1 MDLFCRLILFY
12 LLIASF
18 SFCRQEEK
26 KRKSQAGESH
36 MKDERILNLQKK
48 IVEKA
53 MERKKQAGLL
63 KITPQKTSIA
73 SRKVWELLKEN
84 AVW

>member
-1 MDLFCRLILFY
+1 
-12 LLIASF
+12 
-18 SFCRQEEK
+18 
-26 KRKSQAGESH
+26 

-48 IVEKA
+48 IVEKT

-73 SRKVWELLKEN
+73 SRKVWEFHKKKSCVTDLLL
-84 AVW
+84 ADLCSAASTGGGRRQMVP

>member
-1 MDLFCRLILFY
+1 
-12 LLIASF
+12 
-18 SFCRQEEK
+18 
-26 KRKSQAGESH
+26 